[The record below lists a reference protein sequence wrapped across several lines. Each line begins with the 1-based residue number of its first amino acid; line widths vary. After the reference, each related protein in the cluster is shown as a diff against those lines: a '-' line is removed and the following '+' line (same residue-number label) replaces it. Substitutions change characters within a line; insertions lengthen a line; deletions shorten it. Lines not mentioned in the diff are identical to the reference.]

1 MTHLSRAVWVATQ
14 GGSVSAARPW
24 LRRLH
29 AAIRQGEPSS
39 QRTSRSASTS
49 AAHAAAAASRPQ
61 IRMLLVGSPGSGKG
75 TLSSMLCSSYTS
87 EEGGGGATRAKRD
100 SGPSEKSSSPPLLR
114 TISAGDL
121 LRKHIEQNTD
131 VGIQAKEVVESG
143 GLMPDDIM
151 TEMVGREVK
160 ELDNRVSQQASWAGD
175 LCWKDSNYQTNKTE
189 RD

>member
-1 MTHLSRAVWVATQ
+1 
-14 GGSVSAARPW
+14 
-24 LRRLH
+24 
-29 AAIRQGEPSS
+29 
-39 QRTSRSASTS
+39 
-49 AAHAAAAASRPQ
+49 
-61 IRMLLVGSPGSGKG
+61 
-75 TLSSMLCSSYTS
+75 MLCSSYTS